1 MLNIGVLGCSEIAYR
16 RFMPAAL
23 AAEGIR
29 VLAVAEEYDRDRLE
43 PFCGRYGLEREADFE
58 SILKRQDIQAVYI
71 PQPPAL
77 HFQWAARALEAGKH
91 VLVEKPSTTE
101 YRLTKKLTDLAESR
115 GLALHENYMF
125 QYHLQMG
132 EIRKLIREGRIGSLR
147 LARADFGFPL
157 RAGDD
162 FRYSQALGGGAL
174 LDAGGYTLRLAALL
188 LGDSVKVDAAQLCG
202 LPGYEV
208 DMYGSAVLSNGSGQ
222 TCQIGFGMDC
232 CYTCRLEVWGST
244 GRIVADRIF
253 TAPPDYEP
261 AIRIESE
268 GNTEVI
274 SLQKDSQFLHSIE
287 AFYEETTDSSRRR
300 EMYREILLQAG
311 LVDEVLSCSRKNSP
325 GRSLHSAAKTVGT

>member
-1 MLNIGVLGCSEIAYR
+1 MFNIGVLGCSEVAYR
-16 RFMPAAL
+16 RFMPEAL

-29 VLAVAEEYDRDRLE
+29 VLAAAEEYDKGRLE
-43 PFCGRYGLEREADFE
+43 PFCSRYGLEREEDFE

-77 HFQWAARALEAGKH
+77 HYQWAARALEAGKH

-125 QYHLQMG
+125 QYHLQMDG
-132 EIRKLIREGRIGSLR
+132 IRKMVREGRIGSLR

-162 FRYSQALGGGAL
+162 FRYRKALGGGAL
-174 LDAGGYTLRLAALL
+174 LDAGGYTVKLAALL
-188 LGDSVKVDAAQLCG
+188 LGDSVKVDAARLCG

-208 DMYGSAVLSNGSGQ
+208 DMYGSASFSNDQGQ
-222 TCQIGFGMDC
+222 VCQVGFGMDC
-232 CYTCRLEVWGST
+232 CYTCRLEIWGST
-244 GRIVADRIF
+244 GRILADRIF

-261 AIRIESE
+261 VIRIDSA
-268 GNTEVI
+268 GKTEKI
-274 SLQKDSQFLHSIE
+274 KLRKDPQFRHSIE
-287 AFYEETTDSSRRR
+287 AFYEETKDSGRRR
-300 EMYREILLQAG
+300 KMYQEILLQSR
-311 LVDEVLSCSRKNSP
+311 LVDEVLSCSLK
-325 GRSLHSAAKTVGT
+325 GYAGG